1 MKNSNGGIFKNVETN
16 VTGTLED
23 HFHIIL
29 DQTSE
34 QLHKMNVKILPNE
47 LMTSVAKQI
56 SNMLSLGLL
65 KLIGY
70 RNNELD
76 IYTEDLPKE
85 CSND

>member
-1 MKNSNGGIFKNVETN
+1 MKDSNGGIFKNVETN
-16 VTGTLED
+16 TIGTLED

-34 QLHKMNVKILPNE
+34 HLHKMNVKILPNE
-47 LMTSVAKQI
+47 LMTSVAKQL